1 MLIYCKDI
9 VDENFIRTIPKFII
23 KRIMDLIHENYY
35 KVMQDYLKD
44 NFNVTLE
51 EVIIQLA
58 RKGFS
63 YSKVKDLL
71 IIRINDNIKEEKSQE
86 KLSMLVRLIDYGN
99 REIRGI
105 NLINSSIDYIRANIL
120 NIYRIYQM
128 KGE

>member
-9 VDENFIRTIPKFII
+9 VDEKFIRTIPKFII